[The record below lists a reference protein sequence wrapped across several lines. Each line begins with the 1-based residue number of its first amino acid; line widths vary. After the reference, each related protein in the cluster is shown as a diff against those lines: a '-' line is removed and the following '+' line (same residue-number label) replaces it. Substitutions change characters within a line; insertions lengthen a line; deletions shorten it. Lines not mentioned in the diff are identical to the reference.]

1 MDNVVIVLIQSFHY
15 IIVST
20 TSDHHD
26 LQQLHDLVQQK
37 DSYIAQLNRRL
48 LTVLKEKE
56 DALQQLKVTSHQQFS
71 LRSSQKTTGI
81 SYYYN

>member
-1 MDNVVIVLIQSFHY
+1 MNNVIVLIQSFHY

-20 TSDHHD
+20 TSDHHN

-37 DSYIAQLNRRL
+37 DSYIVQLNHRL

-56 DALQQLKVTSHQQFS
+56 DTLQQLKVTSHQLLS
-71 LRSSQKTTGI
+71 LRSSQKTTGT
-81 SYYYN
+81 SYYCN

>member
-1 MDNVVIVLIQSFHY
+1 MNVVIVLIQSFHY

-20 TSDHHD
+20 TSDHHN

-48 LTVLKEKE
+48 LTVSKEKE
-56 DALQQLKVTSHQQFS
+56 DALQQLKVTSHQLLS

-81 SYYYN
+81 SYYCK

>member
-1 MDNVVIVLIQSFHY
+1 MNVVIVLIQSFHY

-20 TSDHHD
+20 TSDHHG

-81 SYYYN
+81 SYYCN

>member
-1 MDNVVIVLIQSFHY
+1 MNIVIVLIQSFHY

-26 LQQLHDLVQQK
+26 LQQLHDLVQEK

-48 LTVLKEKE
+48 LTVSKEKE
-56 DALQQLKVTSHQQFS
+56 DILQQLKVTSHQLLS
-71 LRSSQKTTGI
+71 LRSSQKTTGT
-81 SYYYN
+81 SYYSNY